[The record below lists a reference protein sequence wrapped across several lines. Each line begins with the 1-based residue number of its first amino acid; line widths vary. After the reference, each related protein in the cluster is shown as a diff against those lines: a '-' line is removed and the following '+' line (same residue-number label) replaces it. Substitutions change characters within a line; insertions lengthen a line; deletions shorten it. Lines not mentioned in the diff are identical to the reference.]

1 MVILLLV
8 VIYIAFISLGL
19 PDSMFGV
26 TWPLMHLDLGLD
38 EGFAAVYMLVVGI
51 CTASVSFV
59 AGPIIRKLG
68 TEWVTSVSVTLTAVG
83 MFGIGISKNIWIM
96 MIFAVMLGIG
106 AGAID
111 TALNDFVSKHYKAR
125 HMSWLHGFWGIG
137 VTLSPLI
144 MSVFLAQGGW
154 RGGYM
159 TMSYI
164 QFSLSLVMFLSIP
177 LWKYVRKIHQQQN
190 SQSLKDNTLASNKKM
205 LDKSLDS
212 STKVSVEISAIT
224 PQKRFNIFKE
234 RGVVLAGLALA
245 LYCGMEYIVGLWGAS
260 YLVNMRSLTPAMAAK
275 YVSLYYGGIMV
286 GRFITGALTI
296 KVSNKILIRGGTVLA
311 SLGFLFLAIP
321 VTQLLFPGLIL
332 IGLGFGPIFPTS
344 IDATKSRFNPKY
356 SADII
361 GFQMGFAYIGAFISQ
376 LIFGYTATRT
386 TWSIF
391 PYVLLAMSVLLFLC
405 VELVNAKTKDRHC
418 LIV

>member
-83 MFGIGISKNIWIM
+83 MFGIGISPNIWIM

-164 QFSLSLVMFLSIP
+164 QFSLSAVMFLSIP
-177 LWKYVRKIHQQQN
+177 LWKHVRKIHQQQD
-190 SQSLKDNTLASNKKM
+190 SQSLKDNTLASNEKM
-205 LDKSLDS
+205 LTTSLDS
-212 STKVSVEISAIT
+212 STEVSAEISAIT

-234 RGVVLAGLALA
+234 KGVVFAGLALA

-260 YLVNMRSLTPAMAAK
+260 YLVNMRSLTPAMAAR

-286 GRFITGALTI
+286 GRFITGALTLKI
-296 KVSNKILIRGGTVLA
+296 SNKILIRGGTVLA

-321 VTQLLFPGLIL
+321 VTQILFPGLLL

-344 IDATKSRFNPKY
+344 IDSTKSRFNPKY

-376 LIFGYTATRT
+376 LVFGYAATRT

-391 PYVLLAMSVLLFLC
+391 PYVLLAMSVLLVLC
-405 VELVNAKTKDRHC
+405 VELVNAKTKDRYC